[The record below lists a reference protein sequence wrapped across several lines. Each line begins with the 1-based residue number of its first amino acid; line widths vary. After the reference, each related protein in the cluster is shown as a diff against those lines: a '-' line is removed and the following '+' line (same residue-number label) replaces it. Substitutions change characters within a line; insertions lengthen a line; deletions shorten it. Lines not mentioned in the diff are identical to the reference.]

1 MTSIRKIRGF
11 SDIMG
16 AEARKFRLM
25 EETASHVFGRYG
37 YSELRLP
44 LLERTE
50 LFARSIGSDT
60 DVVQKEMFTFPDR
73 KGRYVTLRPE
83 ATAGA
88 VRAYIEDKLYAGQ
101 GLTKLF
107 TVGPMFRYER
117 PQKGRQRQFH
127 QVNAEAFGSASPL
140 LDAEMV
146 LMLWTYLGELG
157 LTDLS
162 LQINSLGC
170 RKCQPEYARRL
181 HEYLEHTDT
190 SAFCS
195 DCRERRERNPL
206 RLLDCKQSQC
216 QELMREAPSMLD
228 CLCQECRTHF
238 GTVLDNLQRMGIAYE
253 VNSRLVRGLDYY
265 QRTTFEVM
273 SGKIGAQS
281 SVAGGGRYDDLV
293 RQLGGPD
300 HPAIG
305 FACGME
311 RLSLLLDDPDPG
323 EMDFYVAVLDDQGLG
338 EGMRICEEL
347 RRKGL
352 AGEMGYET
360 ASLKSQVRHA
370 DRIGARYCIFLGRDE
385 LDSGRITV
393 RDMGS
398 GEQYQREAETLPELL
413 GR

>member
-385 LDSGRITV
+385 LDSGRLTV

>member
-25 EETASHVFGRYG
+25 EETASAVFGRYG
-37 YSELRLP
+37 YEELRMP

-88 VRAYIEDKLYAGQ
+88 VRAYIENKLYAGQ
-101 GLTKLF
+101 NLTKVF

-140 LDAEMV
+140 LDAEMI
-146 LMLWTYLGELG
+146 LMLWTYLSELG
-157 LTDLS
+157 LTDLT

-170 RKCQPEYARRL
+170 RACQPEYARRL
-181 HEYLEHTDT
+181 HEYLQDT
-190 SAFCS
+190 EAEGFCS

-206 RLLDCKQSQC
+206 RLLDCKQTQC

-228 CLCQECRTHF
+228 CLCEECRPHF
-238 GTVLDNLQRMGIAYE
+238 NTVLDNLQRMGIAYE

-273 SGKIGAQS
+273 SGEIGAQS

-311 RLSLLLDDPDPG
+311 RLSLLLDDPAPADT
-323 EMDFYVAVLDDQGLG
+323 DFYVAILDGDGLAQ
-338 EGMRICEEL
+338 GMRICEDL

-352 AGEMGYET
+352 AGEMSYET

-385 LDSGRITV
+385 LESGRLTV

-398 GEQYQREAETLPELL
+398 GEQYQREAESLPEFL

>member
-170 RKCQPEYARRL
+170 RQCQPEYARRL

-385 LDSGRITV
+385 LDSGRLTV

>member
-1 MTSIRKIRGF
+1 MSSIGRIRGF
-11 SDIMG
+11 SDILG
-16 AEARKFRLM
+16 QEARKFRFM
-25 EETASHVFGRYG
+25 EDRAHSVFSRYG
-37 YSELRLP
+37 FRELRLP
-44 LLERTE
+44 MLEHTE

-73 KGRYVTLRPE
+73 KGRHLTLRPE

-88 VRAYIEDKLYAGQ
+88 VRAYIEDKLYSGG

-140 LDAEMV
+140 LDAEMI
-146 LMLWTYLGELG
+146 LMLWTYLRELG
-157 LTDLS
+157 LTDLT

-170 RKCQPEYARRL
+170 RECQPVYAERL
-181 HEYLEHTDT
+181 QDYLAHTDR
-190 SAFCS
+190 SRFCA
-195 DCRERRERNPL
+195 DCQERAQRNPF

-216 QELMREAPSMLD
+216 QELMRGAPSMLD
-228 CLCQECRTHF
+228 SVCSDCRSHLD
-238 GTVLDNLQRMGIAYE
+238 TVLDSLQQLGIPYE
-253 VNSRLVRGLDYY
+253 VNSGLVRGLDYY
-265 QRTTFEVM
+265 QRTTFEIV
-273 SGKIGAQS
+273 SGAIGAQS

-311 RLSLLLDDPDPG
+311 RLSLLLEDPG
-323 EMDFYVAVLDDQGLG
+323 PEVTDFYLAVLDPEGFS

-347 RRKGL
+347 RRKGWK
-352 AGEMGYET
+352 GEMNQET
-360 ASLKSQVRHA
+360 ASVKSQTRHA
-370 DRIGARYCIFLGRDE
+370 HRLGARFCLFLGQEE
-385 LDSGRITV
+385 LARESITV
-393 RDMGS
+393 KDMSS
-398 GEQYQREAETLPELL
+398 GQQSQCGKEHLPDML
-413 GR
+413 RQ